1 MVRDPEDK
9 LCWPGALV
17 TRKEVVGAEAAT
29 QVVADG
35 VKRQSLECQVM
46 TLQWGP
52 LKVLKERKVSS
63 SEQDGRGEAG
73 WEGTPQAGDL
83 GRRPSH

>member
-1 MVRDPEDK
+1 M
-9 LCWPGALV
+9 
-17 TRKEVVGAEAAT
+17 GAEAAT
-29 QVVADG
+29 QVVVDG

-46 TLQWGP
+46 TLPWGP

-63 SEQDGRGEAG
+63 SEQDGQGEAG

>member
-1 MVRDPEDK
+1 M
-9 LCWPGALV
+9 
-17 TRKEVVGAEAAT
+17 GAEAAM

-35 VKRQSLECQVM
+35 VKRQSLECQVT

-63 SEQDGRGEAG
+63 SEQDGRGEVG
-73 WEGTPQAGDL
+73 GCGRHLRQGTWGGGHLIRQGQ
-83 GRRPSH
+83 RRDGARTRVNG